1 MHQRNKQPQRF
12 LQLFAEG
19 AEGASGVTAPDA
31 GVQGVKQNKT
41 DATARTSENTPDRN
55 ARFDQLI
62 KGEFKDLYDAR
73 VQDIVQKR
81 LKSQSKT
88 LEQYQTLEPTL
99 DLLVQ
104 RYGVEPGDWEALH
117 QAIASDRRAAP
128 LTREQVQQKA
138 QQQYDRW
145 IRQAEQAKRVYPG
158 LDLRK
163 EVHNPRFMELLGR
176 GLPVEEAFLLSHRHE
191 IIPAAMRHSAKAAER
206 KLANWIVANG
216 TRPPESG
223 MSAQGTVVKNDVSTM
238 SRAQRQ
244 DLIRRVRQGERIRL

>member
-1 MHQRNKQPQRF
+1 MHEMNHPRRF

-19 AEGASGVTAPDA
+19 AEGTTGVTASDA
-31 GVQGVKQNKT
+31 GVQGVKQDKT
-41 DATARTSENTPDRN
+41 DATARTSANTPDRKTQ
-55 ARFDQLI
+55 FDQLI

-88 LEQYQTLEPTL
+88 LEQYQQLEPTL
-99 DLLVQ
+99 ELLV
-104 RYGVEPGDWEALH
+104 RKYGVEPGDWEALH

-138 QQQYDRW
+138 QQQYDLW
-145 IRQAEQAKRVYPG
+145 IRQAEQAKRAYPS

-163 EVHNPRFMELLGR
+163 EVHNPRFMGLLSR
-176 GLPVEEAFLLSHRHE
+176 GVPVEEAFLLSHRHE
-191 IIPAAMRHSAKAAER
+191 IIPAAMRHGARAAER

-216 TRPPESG
+216 TRPQESG